1 MAGRT
6 GNDGA
11 IRSLSFSKPPPRVR
25 AVSKPDP
32 ESLNA
37 LMANFALGP
46 SWAKATSPPSKPTG
60 KKEFRDA
67 GPPKDSRGGGDRRE
81 RFDRDDRGGGPF
93 NRGRK
98 GGFDRPPREPRDEPP
113 PPATGVNV
121 TLVPEPQAVQ
131 LVAKEIHQV
140 ARVYPIIDVAK
151 ILLAERGRCIAVFEA
166 SPDRPPMFRGR
177 LDTSLFL
184 TRAEAMDHLWR
195 SDLKPQLL
203 DEETTE
209 SDPPSGNFQVVAR
222 CGLSGE
228 WLGPPNF
235 HAYQSNL
242 RRIHQERYPHLPFAV
257 YTSKVRTERG
267 EEAVNAWLE
276 SMKQRTRW
284 RIKGGSD
291 DDWSDD
297 PMAVKRLLEQRCFDQ
312 AFEETHQA
320 SFAASIPPSHLSPS
334 LMTSMRMAGNH
345 ARNHPSVLI
354 PAICK
359 ALEKEHLPIFKRQG
373 KLFTGPARPN
383 PLPKDATLAE
393 RPAVM
398 VGWIR
403 ANAPAKLEG
412 LWKAVLPEGG
422 TAPPAEFAADL
433 FWLLQQGHILLF
445 TDDTLV
451 VQEVRETAP
460 QPQAGV
466 AASSTQG
473 NKKRRKKSGVG
484 ATGDGP
490 VPEATTETDVRIESE
505 VATEPEATSEPA
517 PSPGEPAPAIVTDE
531 PVSAVDEAA
540 ADVPPTGETATEEH
554 GPAQESGEVPGQP
567 VEKDGEVAQEAEPN
581 TSTSM

>member
-1 MAGRT
+1 M
-6 GNDGA
+6 
-11 IRSLSFSKPPPRVR
+11 
-25 AVSKPDP
+25 SKPDP

-46 SWAKATSPPSKPTG
+46 SWAKATSPPSKPAG
-60 KKEFRDA
+60 KKEFRDS
-67 GPPKDSRGGGDRRE
+67 GPSKDSRGGADRRE

-93 NRGRK
+93 SRGRK

-113 PPATGVNV
+113 APAAGVNV
-121 TLVPEPQAVQ
+121 TLVPEPHAVQ

-166 SPDRPPMFRGR
+166 SSDRPPMFRGR

-320 SFAASIPPSHLSPS
+320 SFAASIAPSHLSPS

-345 ARNHPSVLI
+345 ARNHPSLLI

-373 KLFTGPARPN
+373 KLFTGPARPH

-393 RPAVM
+393 RPAIM

-412 LWKAVLPEGG
+412 LWNAVLPEGG

-451 VQEVRETAP
+451 VQEVREIAL

-466 AASSTQG
+466 AASSPQG
-473 NKKRRKKSGVG
+473 NKKRRKKSTDGI
-484 ATGDGP
+484 TGDDP
-490 VPEATTETDVRIESE
+490 VPAAAAGPEATIDSAASPDES
-505 VATEPEATSEPA
+505 
-517 PSPGEPAPAIVTDE
+517 APAIVTDE
-531 PVSAVDEAA
+531 PVSAVDGVNS
-540 ADVPPTGETATEEH
+540 DVPATGETAVEQPS
-554 GPAQESGEVPGQP
+554 PASESGEVPGQP
-567 VEKDGEVAQEAEPN
+567 VEPDGEVAQEAEPN